1 MKAVH
6 STMVVL
12 AVLLAG
18 CGRDAPQVQEMPLPV
33 PEPAADLVDELARNP
48 ERLKEIRRLCREGRE
63 QVTEELC
70 LASAKAT
77 RQRFMGDGKAKY
89 TPEPVELPEAQ
100 WPSEPQDE

>member
-1 MKAVH
+1 MKTVH

-18 CGRDAPQVQEMPLPV
+18 CSRDAPQMPEVPLPA
-33 PEPAADLVDELARNP
+33 PEPAADLVDELARDP
-48 ERLKEIRRLCREGRE
+48 ERLKEVRRLCRGGRE

-70 LASAKAT
+70 VASAKAT
-77 RQRFMGDGKAKY
+77 RQRFMGEGKAKY
-89 TPEPVELPEAQ
+89 TPEPVELPEAA